1 MPAEN
6 AQCRTGLHVS
16 ASVTMSLL
24 LQKVMSRR
32 LLGRKVP
39 LEPEFLCLR
48 GMRPTPVKTNVR
60 PALPSDSLAEE
71 GLKSP
76 SLVLFESK
84 TIAGGLHF
92 YARTEEKRQID
103 ELDSSDLSAPLRR
116 WGRGVWGTSEGPR
129 PHVSVRHA
137 PPHPAG
143 ACRPGS
149 SLWWGRNQPSC
160 LLWVENLRLC

>member
-6 AQCRTGLHVS
+6 AQCCTGLHVS
-16 ASVTMSLL
+16 ASATMSLP

-60 PALPSDSLAEE
+60 PALPSNSLAEE

-116 WGRGVWGTSEGPR
+116 WGRGVGRIRRAPATCVRASCAPTPR
-129 PHVSVRHA
+129 
-137 PPHPAG
+137 G
-143 ACRPGS
+143 G
-149 SLWWGRNQPSC
+149 L
-160 LLWVENLRLC
+160 